1 MSTEQVRTEKEVNT
15 GDKES
20 GGHVDTEMESGLQD
34 ESLTKGIRYQ
44 YNQVLNKYRYN
55 LDFVCNLE

>member
-1 MSTEQVRTEKEVNT
+1 MSTEQVQREKEVNT

-44 YNQVLNKYRYN
+44 
-55 LDFVCNLE
+55 

>member
-1 MSTEQVRTEKEVNT
+1 MSSEQVRTVNT

-20 GGHVDTEMESGLQD
+20 GGHVDTEMESGLRD

-44 YNQVLNKYRYN
+44 YNQVLNKYQYN